1 MKKSFGNVA
10 ARHPREKWWY
20 PRVQRQFTGDWGWL
34 RHLPL
39 HLLLSSEAKAVEY
52 GVAPC
57 TVSIWMLAL
66 VLQLKAIVW
75 VRPKFYTG
83 STGISWNCGVF
94 SRCYS
99 SGPFTL
105 CHKQCWRGLPNHS
118 VTHSLASNM
127 LLRLV
132 EQLELVHGMSILK
145 WSICLEWDPTWLSQL
160 CLVPLSYSLFKQIS
174 VYITSLN
181 ELQGLAFRNSTSIL
195 WRQKGQCNA
204 DLVHWLVATFTRM
217 WPGTSK
223 ICCGKFKKGNQGWC
237 NFSEVALPLS
247 LVVQVSE

>member
-1 MKKSFGNVA
+1 MWLWGIPGRSGGTPEY
-10 ARHPREKWWY
+10 RGSSR
-20 PRVQRQFTGDWGWL
+20 DWGWL

-39 HLLLSSEAKAVEY
+39 HLLLLLSSEAKAVEC

-99 SGPFTL
+99 SDPFTL

-127 LLRLV
+127 LLLLV
-132 EQLELVHGMSILK
+132 EQLEPCSRYVYTEMINLSWMRSYMIIPVMSGSLIL
-145 WSICLEWDPTWLSQL
+145 QL
-160 CLVPLSYSLFKQIS
+160 I
-174 VYITSLN
+174 
-181 ELQGLAFRNSTSIL
+181 
-195 WRQKGQCNA
+195 
-204 DLVHWLVATFTRM
+204 
-217 WPGTSK
+217 
-223 ICCGKFKKGNQGWC
+223 
-237 NFSEVALPLS
+237 
-247 LVVQVSE
+247 